1 MWKLT
6 LKVKFWHLLTFC
18 HYSNNLYNFA
28 SLPWKIYNRYC
39 HTWGGQLDGPN
50 CDKLLRNL
58 DSLKD
63 YVHPKFHNFIEAFRQ
78 LKLVKETCFC
88 KSETLDPS
96 WETNIDN
103 YKKAY
108 KALDISV
115 TPKDSLI
122 LLIDVHFNPTH
133 QIQQQI
139 QKQ

>member
-1 MWKLT
+1 M
-6 LKVKFWHLLTFC
+6 
-18 HYSNNLYNFA
+18 
-28 SLPWKIYNRYC
+28 
-39 HTWGGQLDGPN
+39 
-50 CDKLLRNL
+50 

-139 QKQ
+139 QKK